1 MKFFFLEVLMLPFS
15 NGRAQNLY
23 LSKETT
29 TLFYFYFFLP
39 SKALQNLQNTVKYK
53 SKMTH

>member
-1 MKFFFLEVLMLPFS
+1 MKFLFLEVLMLPFS

-29 TLFYFYFFLP
+29 TLFYFYLFFTLKSP
-39 SKALQNLQNTVKYK
+39 AKPAKYRK
-53 SKMTH
+53 V